1 MSITRLLAVTAT
13 AALFTTPALASGPPA
28 DHGHGH
34 GHQASPETTVA
45 PSAGDDATPGP
56 DASAKTK
63 ARAYGKACQGQSKK
77 HVKGEKGT
85 AFSRC
90 VTAMA
95 KAATDDSTTP
105 REACAGLSKK
115 HVKGEKGTAFSRCVK
130 AAAKIQAQQ
139 QDDQPSGD
147 DEAGTA
153 GDAPATT

>member
-1 MSITRLLAVTAT
+1 MSMTRLLAVTAT
-13 AALFTTPALASGPPA
+13 AALFATPAFASGPPA

-34 GHQASPETTVA
+34 AKAPETSVT
-45 PSAGDDATPGP
+45 PSGDDAATPGP
-56 DASAKTK
+56 GASAKAK
-63 ARAYGKACQGQSKK
+63 GKAYGKACQGQSKQ

-105 REACAGLSKK
+105 RKACAGLSKK

-130 AAAKIQAQQ
+130 AAAKLRAQQ
-139 QDDQPSGD
+139 QEQAGEPAD
-147 DEAGTA
+147 DEAGTVE
-153 GDAPATT
+153 DATATT